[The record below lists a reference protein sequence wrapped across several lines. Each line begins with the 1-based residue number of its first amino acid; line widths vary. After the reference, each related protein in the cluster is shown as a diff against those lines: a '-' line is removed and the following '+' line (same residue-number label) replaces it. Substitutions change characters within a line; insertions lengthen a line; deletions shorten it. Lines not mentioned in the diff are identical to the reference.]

1 MSGFHRPPSPGEAG
15 RPKWM
20 APFIKLE
27 LFVETSSTADSW
39 TSKLTGRKTHPTSI
53 PLVGRDVKYN
63 AMASLDLI
71 RRQDTRNWLGFEND
85 CKNEAEKAEHLKFT
99 ETKVL

>member
-1 MSGFHRPPSPGEAG
+1 MFADIYSTTCLLSLTDEA
-15 RPKWM
+15 
-20 APFIKLE
+20 
-27 LFVETSSTADSW
+27 W

-71 RRQDTRNWLGFEND
+71 RRQDTRNWLGLENY
-85 CKNEAEKAEHLKFT
+85 CKQVDMSGPPGF
-99 ETKVL
+99 

>member
-1 MSGFHRPPSPGEAG
+1 MMRDRP
-15 RPKWM
+15 
-20 APFIKLE
+20 
-27 LFVETSSTADSW
+27 W

-71 RRQDTRNWLGFEND
+71 RRQDTRNWFGLENY
-85 CKNEAEKAEHLKFT
+85 CKNEAEKAADLKFK
-99 ETKVL
+99 EIKVL